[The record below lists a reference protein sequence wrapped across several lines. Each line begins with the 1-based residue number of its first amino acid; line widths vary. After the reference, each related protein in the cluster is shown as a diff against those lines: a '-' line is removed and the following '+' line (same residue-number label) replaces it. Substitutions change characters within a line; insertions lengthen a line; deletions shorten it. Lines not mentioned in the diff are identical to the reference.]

1 MAIAFTA
8 PKWGS
13 KHRGDGQRW
22 GLWSGRSGLVI
33 TALSGLPHPAGEVWQ
48 HNDCYYG
55 AITRRQETL
64 TFEAVVVACR
74 VLVVL
79 LPAGEADLLAL
90 GPAGVVAEVVVSR
103 LADDVTVAAV
113 VAAAAHQAV
122 LVLQLPVLAVHPVR
136 ARVQA
141 LGLGDAVQQL
151 AAVGRAWNRH
161 NVNTKNA
168 SNVSVFYTEMLLLAG
183 WRKMPAVFVW

>member
-1 MAIAFTA
+1 M
-8 PKWGS
+8 
-13 KHRGDGQRW
+13 
-22 GLWSGRSGLVI
+22 
-33 TALSGLPHPAGEVWQ
+33 
-48 HNDCYYG
+48 
-55 AITRRQETL
+55 RQETL

-113 VAAAAHQAV
+113 IALAADQPV
-122 LVLQLPVLAVHPVR
+122 LVLQLLVVTVHPGV

-141 LGLGDAVQQL
+141 LAPGDPVQEL
-151 AAVGRAWNRH
+151 CGVMA
-161 NVNTKNA
+161 
-168 SNVSVFYTEMLLLAG
+168 
-183 WRKMPAVFVW
+183 